1 MGRSI
6 FFGDRNFDISDT
18 VVLVANV
25 VPSDYSPLAEM
36 KNLRE
41 LHIIQS
47 DPHENLYAGAD
58 VDLSPLAALQQLE
71 VLVLQEQPVT
81 DISVLQEIGTL
92 KRLDLRE
99 TRVRDTAVLSH
110 FAGLEELVLRNT
122 AVTDI
127 KPLESLSHL
136 KKLDIAYTAVTDLSA
151 LSNAVS
157 LQSLLAEGS
166 QISDVTPLLSLPQLS
181 QFTFH
186 ETRLSSLCVI
196 SHLQCF
202 QTAEMLDLSGTEVD
216 LLYGI
221 AQAES
226 VKELRL
232 YNMKVMSFLPLLALH
247 KLGVLRINTHQIPVW
262 QVNILMHKFPDLRI
276 LEY

>member
-1 MGRSI
+1 MGRTI
-6 FFGDRNFDISDT
+6 FFGDRNFDIFDT
-18 VVLVANV
+18 VVRVANV

-41 LHIIQS
+41 LYIIQS
-47 DPHENLYAGAD
+47 DPHGSLYAGAD
-58 VDLSPLAALQQLE
+58 TDLSPLATLQYLE
-71 VLVLQEQPVT
+71 VLVLQEQPVA
-81 DISVLQEIGTL
+81 DISALQGIETL

-99 TRVRDTAVLSH
+99 TRVRDTAALSD
-110 FAGLEELVLRNT
+110 FTSLEELVLRNT

-127 KPLESLSHL
+127 KPIAALSNL

-151 LSNAVS
+151 LSNLTR

-166 QISDVTPLLSLPQLS
+166 QISDVTPLLTLPRLTH
-181 QFTFH
+181 FTFH

-196 SHLQCF
+196 SQLKCF
-202 QTAEMLDLSGTEVD
+202 QTAEILDLSGTEVD

-221 AQAES
+221 SEAEA
-226 VKELRL
+226 VKEVRL
-232 YNMKVMSFLPLLALH
+232 YNMKVLSFLPLLSLS

-262 QVNILMHKFPDLRI
+262 QVNILMQHFPDLRI
-276 LEY
+276 FEY